1 MTAKSPA
8 RPTRPQPRVHGVPS
22 ARRGSIYAV
31 VMGMSIIVAF
41 IGLSTIAVSRINL
54 RSTAVV
60 GESGEAEL
68 LAFPPSSTP
77 PRRELQPVVKRT
89 DFTHNVE
96 ILLVQ
101 PAAYFHLE
109 AAGRDRRQP
118 LRRRAPAG
126 QRRRL
131 RLRRPGPPGLQRAA
145 PAGGPNLLTNGEVE
159 QGLTGWAVNAADC
172 VLESHTTAT
181 AAGEVPHG
189 GTRFVWVKSRINQ
202 YAGPQQSML
211 NKITKGSGRSYYFEA
226 WVKMTASPE
235 PVWFTLLIKQG
246 GSGPSDVT
254 EKVRATEVAGTEW
267 TKVSRHVR
275 PDVDGVGDG
284 RVVAHRDR
292 RRAQGL
298 LLRRREGDERRR
310 EHADEAVPRLVEAG
324 ARRRRGGRRRQ
335 LEIIGPPAAAGG
347 LFRAR
352 LGRPQFPREIPVL
365 AVTADARRA
374 DRVRRP
380 LHAAPP
386 AGPSAAAFNS
396 TACRAQPV
404 RLGGEPATVPRVHR
418 PRPDRLRDPFG
429 RVGQSVGQHGGVPEG
444 LGRLLRLPRL
454 LHLRVVR
461 DPRRPPLRVLR
472 NLPITARSRSSCT
485 QWAPSGSGWVS
496 AGGCPAADEDGP
508 SGRERLHESEMK
520 TPHAQTAAAVA

>member
-8 RPTRPQPRVHGVPS
+8 RPTRPQPRVHRAFR

-31 VMGMSIIVAF
+31 VMGMSIIVAL

-68 LAFPPSSTP
+68 LALSAVEHATSVVNSNPSW
-77 PRRELQPVVKRT
+77 RT

-96 ILLVQ
+96 IPSVQ
-101 PAAYFHLE
+101 LGRGIFTWKLRDEIDGNLSGGGLQPVNVVGYGFVGPA
-109 AAGRDRRQP
+109 
-118 LRRRAPAG
+118 RRAFSVQLLPA
-126 QRRRL
+126 
-131 RLRRPGPPGLQRAA
+131 
-145 PAGGPNLLTNGEVE
+145 GPNLLTNGEVE

-267 TKVSRHVR
+267 TKVSATYV
-275 PDVDGVGDG
+275 PTWTGSETDVLWRIETG
-284 RVVAHRDR
+284 AT
-292 RRAQGL
+292 AQDFFFDDVKVMNDAANTPMKPSLGSWKQVP
-298 LLRRREGDERRR
+298 
-310 EHADEAVPRLVEAG
+310 ADDV
-324 ARRRRGGRRRQ
+324 
-335 LEIIGPPAAAGG
+335 AAA
-347 LFRAR
+347 
-352 LGRPQFPREIPVL
+352 
-365 AVTADARRA
+365 
-374 DRVRRP
+374 
-380 LHAAPP
+380 AA
-386 AGPSAAAFNS
+386 
-396 TACRAQPV
+396 
-404 RLGGEPATVPRVHR
+404 
-418 PRPDRLRDPFG
+418 
-429 RVGQSVGQHGGVPEG
+429 
-444 LGRLLRLPRL
+444 
-454 LHLRVVR
+454 
-461 DPRRPPLRVLR
+461 
-472 NLPITARSRSSCT
+472 SS
-485 QWAPSGSGWVS
+485 
-496 AGGCPAADEDGP
+496 
-508 SGRERLHESEMK
+508 K
-520 TPHAQTAAAVA
+520 